1 MSSTRQ
7 YQKICEWCG
16 RGFIAQKAT
25 TLYCSHTCSSR
36 AYKAK
41 KRGEQQSAVEA
52 ETIAK
57 QAKREYGDL
66 DEKPY
71 LTPSQTAKVLGV
83 SRATIYRY
91 LGNGELKS
99 LQFSGKT
106 LIRRADIDQAFDNA
120 TEYKARPR
128 ETNAVITDFYTLKEL
143 EQLYAI
149 GESWAHRLIKDN
161 KIPKVLKQGKTHV
174 SKRHIDDYFAKRAAD
189 PDITEWYK
197 ASEIQAKY
205 GLTLRSIYE
214 YVKLKGIPKKKEGN
228 KTFYSK
234 KHFDIARGEVVPPE
248 PEYYTMKE
256 AMAKFN
262 LTADALSHHIRRNKI
277 TKIKEGRYIKISKS
291 ELDQLFEK
299 TIII

>member
-25 TLYCSHTCSSR
+25 TQYCSHTCSSR

-41 KRGEQQSAVEA
+41 RRGEEQSAIEA
-52 ETIAK
+52 ETIAA
-57 QAKREYGDL
+57 QAKRKYGNL
-66 DEKPY
+66 DDKPY
-71 LTPSQTAKVLGV
+71 LTPTQAAKVLGV

-91 LGNGELKS
+91 LASGELKS

-120 TEYKARPR
+120 TDYRARPR

-143 EQLYAI
+143 EMLYAV

-174 SKRHIDDYFAKRAAD
+174 SKQHVDNYFAKRAAN
-189 PDITEWYK
+189 PEITEWYT
-197 ASEIQAKY
+197 ATEIQQKY
-205 GLTLRSIYE
+205 GLTLQSIYE
-214 YVKLKGIPKKKEGN
+214 YVKIKGIPKKKEGN

-234 KHFDIARGEVVPPE
+234 THFDIARGEVAPPE

-256 AMAKFN
+256 AMERFN
-262 LTADALSHHIRRNKI
+262 LTVDSLSHHIRRNNI
-277 TKIKEGRYIKISKS
+277 TKIKVGRYIKISKS

-299 TIII
+299 TIIL